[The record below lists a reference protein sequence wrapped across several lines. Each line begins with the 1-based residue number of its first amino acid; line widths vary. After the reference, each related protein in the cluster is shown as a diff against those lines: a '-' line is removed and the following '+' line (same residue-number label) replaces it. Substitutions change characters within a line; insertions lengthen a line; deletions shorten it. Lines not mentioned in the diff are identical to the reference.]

1 MRDDG
6 ALSDEDVVARVR
18 GGDLAVFEIL
28 MRRYNQRLF
37 RACRAILRDD
47 ADAEDAVQQA
57 YIAAYGH
64 LEQFAG
70 AAKFSTWLTRIAVRE
85 ALGKLR
91 TRKRRGEVEFD
102 GTAEE
107 QTTMSDER
115 KDDSPETHAARR
127 ELLGLLESAVDS
139 LPEIYRVVF
148 MMREVE
154 LMSTGETAEVLELS
168 EEAVKVRL
176 HRARAMLREGLYE
189 RLEEQ
194 SPRSFPFLGAR
205 CDRIVASVMA
215 RLSPKVPTR
224 S

>member
-1 MRDDG
+1 MSDD
-6 ALSDEDVVARVR
+6 DVVARVR
-18 GGDLAVFEIL
+18 GGDTAVFEIL

-37 RACRAILRDD
+37 RACRAIVRDD

-57 YIAAYGH
+57 YLAAYAH
-64 LEQFAG
+64 LDQFAG
-70 AAKFSTWLTRIAVRE
+70 EARFSTWLTRIAVRE

-91 TRKRRGEVEFD
+91 TRKRRSEVGFD
-102 GTAEE
+102 AEAEE
-107 QTTMSDER
+107 TTMKDQRDE
-115 KDDSPETHAARR
+115 DSPETHAARR
-127 ELLGLLESAVDS
+127 ELLGILESAVDA

-176 HRARAMLREGLYE
+176 HRARGMLRQGLFE
-189 RLEEQ
+189 RVDESL
-194 SPRSFPFLGAR
+194 PRSFPFLGVR
-205 CDRIVASVMA
+205 CDRIVAAVMA
-215 RLSPKVPTR
+215 KLPQVRQTR